1 MVETE
6 IDSTIPDI
14 KGPEKNADLSSLP
27 LAVEDEK
34 DKKGASEKRE
44 YKEIFVKSFSEA
56 VDGILENVNPA
67 LSPQMAG
74 DKNFCLVDID
84 GALIEDNRVKLP
96 IISNFVKPHIPEE
109 NITALKKLTDKLEGS
124 VAISTNRSPND
135 KIIFH
140 TQAVLEELYRS
151 LKSRDINVPVFLNLF
166 KQIPT
171 MNKEDVSRQYLSDSA
186 KEMFDNENG
195 NKQKGLREPLAEQ
208 VVQYIG
214 KRLNEG
220 HYRNSTGF
228 TLYSIEDLSI
238 ASPNR
243 RTYLE
248 YLAKRL
254 KEEYDIDVNIVNY
267 VIKK

>member
-1 MVETE
+1 METE
-6 IDSTIPDI
+6 IKDI
-14 KGPEKNADLSSLP
+14 TTEIKPAEVSSLP
-27 LAVEDEK
+27 LVIAEEEEVLEK
-34 DKKGASEKRE
+34 SE
-44 YKEIFVKSFSEA
+44 YKEIFVKSFSDA
-56 VDGILENVNPA
+56 VDGVLKNVNLT

-84 GALIEDNRVKLP
+84 GALIEDNLVKLP

-109 NITALKKLTDKLEGS
+109 NITALKKLTNRLEGS

-151 LKSRDINVPVFLNLF
+151 LKSGNIIVPVFLNLF
-166 KQIPT
+166 KQAPA
-171 MNKEDVSRQYLSDSA
+171 MNREDVSRQYLSDSA
-186 KEMFDNENG
+186 KEMFDSENNNRQQG
-195 NKQKGLREPLAEQ
+195 LKQPLAEQ
-208 VVQYIG
+208 VVHCIG
-214 KRLNEG
+214 KRFSEG
-220 HYRNSTGF
+220 NSARYI
-228 TLYSIEDLSI
+228 LYSIEDLSI

-254 KEEYDIDVNIVNY
+254 KEEYDIDVDIINY
-267 VIKK
+267 VIKR

>member
-84 GALIEDNRVKLP
+84 GALIEDNLVKLP

-151 LKSRDINVPVFLNLF
+151 LKSRNIIVPVFLNLF
-166 KQIPT
+166 KQIPA
-171 MNKEDVSRQYLSDSA
+171 MNKEDVSREYISDSA

-243 RTYLE
+243 KTYLKFLE
-248 YLAKRL
+248 RRL

>member
-6 IDSTIPDI
+6 VDYTTTDS
-14 KGPEKNADLSSLP
+14 KEPETNTDLSSLP
-27 LAVEDEK
+27 LAVEDEEEIPE
-34 DKKGASEKRE
+34 KKE

-56 VDGILENVNPA
+56 VNSILKKVDSSMSA
-67 LSPQMAG
+67 QKAG
-74 DKNFCLVDID
+74 DRNFCLIDID
-84 GALIEDNRVKLP
+84 GALIEDNRIKLP

-109 NITALKKLTDKLEGS
+109 NIIALKKLTDRLEGS
-124 VAISTNRSPND
+124 VVISTNRSPND

-140 TQAVLEELYRS
+140 TQAVLDELYSS
-151 LKSRDINVPVFLNLF
+151 LKSRNINVPVFLNLF

-195 NKQKGLREPLAEQ
+195 KKGLREPLAEQ

-214 KRLNEG
+214 KRLSEG
-220 HYRNSTGF
+220 DSRYSTGF

-243 RTYLE
+243 QTYLK

-267 VIKK
+267 VIKR

>member
-6 IDSTIPDI
+6 VDYTTTDS
-14 KGPEKNADLSSLP
+14 KEPETNTDLSSLP
-27 LAVEDEK
+27 LAVEDEEEIPE
-34 DKKGASEKRE
+34 KKE

-56 VDGILENVNPA
+56 VNSILKKVD
-67 LSPQMAG
+67 SGMSSQKAG
-74 DKNFCLVDID
+74 DRNFCLIDID
-84 GALIEDNRVKLP
+84 GALIEDNRIKLP

-109 NITALKKLTDKLEGS
+109 NIIALKKLTDRLEGS
-124 VAISTNRSPND
+124 VVISTNRSPND

-140 TQAVLEELYRS
+140 TQAVLDELYSS
-151 LKSRDINVPVFLNLF
+151 LKSRNINVPVFLNLF

-195 NKQKGLREPLAEQ
+195 KKGLREPLAEQ

-214 KRLNEG
+214 KRLSEG
-220 HYRNSTGF
+220 DSAYSTGF

-243 RTYLE
+243 QTYLK

-267 VIKK
+267 VIKR

>member
-1 MVETE
+1 METE
-6 IDSTIPDI
+6 IKDI
-14 KGPEKNADLSSLP
+14 TTEIKPAEVSSLP
-27 LAVEDEK
+27 LVIAEEEEVLEK
-34 DKKGASEKRE
+34 SE
-44 YKEIFVKSFSEA
+44 YKEIFVKSFSDA
-56 VDGILENVNPA
+56 VDGVLKNVNLT

-109 NITALKKLTDKLEGS
+109 NITALKKLTDRLEGS
-124 VAISTNRSPND
+124 VVISTNRSPND

-140 TQAVLEELYRS
+140 TQAVLDELYSS
-151 LKSRDINVPVFLNLF
+151 LKSRNINVPVFLNLF

-171 MNKEDVSRQYLSDSA
+171 MKKEDVSRQYLSDNA

-195 NKQKGLREPLAEQ
+195 KKGLREPLAEQ

-214 KRLNEG
+214 KRLSEG
-220 HYRNSTGF
+220 DSKYSTGF

-243 RTYLE
+243 YTYLK
-248 YLAKRL
+248 YLERKL
-254 KEEYDIDVNIVNY
+254 KEEYDIDVNVVNY
-267 VIKK
+267 VINR

>member
-1 MVETE
+1 METE
-6 IDSTIPDI
+6 IKDI
-14 KGPEKNADLSSLP
+14 TTEIKPAEVSSLP
-27 LAVEDEK
+27 LVIAEEEEVLEK
-34 DKKGASEKRE
+34 SE
-44 YKEIFVKSFSEA
+44 YKEIFVKSFSDA
-56 VDGILENVNPA
+56 VDGVLKNVNLT

-135 KIIFH
+135 KVVFH
-140 TQAVLEELYRS
+140 TQAVLEELNRA
-151 LKSRDINVPVFLNLF
+151 LKSIGVKIPVFQNLF
-166 KQIPT
+166 KQIPA
-171 MNKEDVSRQYLSDSA
+171 MNKEDISGAYLSSNA
-186 KEMFDNENG
+186 KEMFDSENNNRQQG
-195 NKQKGLREPLAEQ
+195 LKQPLAEQ
-208 VVQYIG
+208 VVHCIG
-214 KRLNEG
+214 KRFSEG
-220 HYRNSTGF
+220 NSARYI
-228 TLYSIEDLSI
+228 LYSIEDLSI

-254 KEEYDIDVNIVNY
+254 KEEYDIDVDIINY
-267 VIKK
+267 VIKR

>member
-1 MVETE
+1 METE
-6 IDSTIPDI
+6 IKDI
-14 KGPEKNADLSSLP
+14 TTEIKPAEVSSLP
-27 LAVEDEK
+27 LVIAEEEEVLEK
-34 DKKGASEKRE
+34 SE
-44 YKEIFVKSFSEA
+44 YKEIFVKSFSDA
-56 VDGILENVNPA
+56 VDGVLKNVNLT

-135 KIIFH
+135 KVVFH
-140 TQAVLEELYRS
+140 TQAVLEELNRA
-151 LKSRDINVPVFLNLF
+151 LKSIGVKIPVFQNLF
-166 KQIPT
+166 KQIPA
-171 MNKEDVSRQYLSDSA
+171 MNKEDISGAYLSSNA
-186 KEMFDNENG
+186 KEMFDSENNNRQQG
-195 NKQKGLREPLAEQ
+195 LKQPLAEQ
-208 VVQYIG
+208 VVHCIG
-214 KRLNEG
+214 KRFSEG
-220 HYRNSTGF
+220 NSARYI
-228 TLYSIEDLSI
+228 LYSIEDLSI

-254 KEEYDIDVNIVNY
+254 KEEYDIDVNIINY
-267 VIKK
+267 VIKR

>member
-84 GALIEDNRVKLP
+84 GALIEDNRIKLP

-109 NITALKKLTDKLEGS
+109 NITALKKLTDRLEGS
-124 VAISTNRSPND
+124 VVISTNRSPND

-140 TQAVLEELYRS
+140 TQAVLDELNTS
-151 LKSRDINVPVFLNLF
+151 LKSRNINVPVFLNLF

-171 MNKEDVSRQYLSDSA
+171 MNKEDVSRQYLSDGA
-186 KEMFDNENG
+186 KEMFDNEDGKN
-195 NKQKGLREPLAEQ
+195 GLREPLAEQ

-214 KRLNEG
+214 KRLSEG
-220 HYRNSTGF
+220 DSRYSTGF

-243 RTYLE
+243 YTYLK
-248 YLAKRL
+248 YLERKL
-254 KEEYDIDVNIVNY
+254 KEEYDIEVNVVNY
-267 VIKK
+267 VINR

>member
-14 KGPEKNADLSSLP
+14 KGLEKNTDLSSLP

-56 VDGILENVNPA
+56 VDGILENVNPV

-109 NITALKKLTDKLEGS
+109 NIIALKKLTDRLEGS

-140 TQAVLEELYRS
+140 TQAVLDELYSS
-151 LKSRDINVPVFLNLF
+151 LKSRNINVPVFLNLF

-195 NKQKGLREPLAEQ
+195 KKGLREPLAEQ

-214 KRLNEG
+214 KRLSEG
-220 HYRNSTGF
+220 DSRYSTGF

-243 RTYLE
+243 YTYLK
-248 YLAKRL
+248 YLERKL

-267 VIKK
+267 VIKR

>member
-1 MVETE
+1 METE
-6 IDSTIPDI
+6 IKDI
-14 KGPEKNADLSSLP
+14 TTEIKPAEVSSLP
-27 LAVEDEK
+27 LVIAEEEEVLEK
-34 DKKGASEKRE
+34 SE
-44 YKEIFVKSFSEA
+44 YKEIFVKSFSDA
-56 VDGILENVNPA
+56 VDGVLKNVNLT

-84 GALIEDNRVKLP
+84 GALIEDNR
-96 IISNFVKPHIPEE
+96 VKPHIPEE

-135 KIIFH
+135 KGIFN
-140 TQAVLEELYRS
+140 TQAVLDELYRS
-151 LKSRDINVPVFLNLF
+151 LKSRNINVPVFLNLF
-166 KQIPT
+166 KQIPA
-171 MNKEDVSRQYLSDSA
+171 MNKEDVSREYISDSA

-243 RTYLE
+243 KTYLKFLE
-248 YLAKRL
+248 RRL

>member
-14 KGPEKNADLSSLP
+14 KGLEKNTDLSSLP

-56 VDGILENVNPA
+56 VDGILENVNPV

-84 GALIEDNRVKLP
+84 GALIEDNLVKLP

-135 KIIFH
+135 KGIFN
-140 TQAVLEELYRS
+140 TQAVLDELYRS
-151 LKSRDINVPVFLNLF
+151 LKSRNINVPVFLNLF
-166 KQIPT
+166 KQIPA
-171 MNKEDVSRQYLSDSA
+171 MNKEDISGAYLSSDA
-186 KEMFDNENG
+186 KELFDSENNNREQG
-195 NKQKGLREPLAEQ
+195 LKQPLVEQ
-208 VVQYIG
+208 VVHCIG
-214 KRLNEG
+214 KRLSEG
-220 HYRNSTGF
+220 DSEYSTGF

-254 KEEYDIDVNIVNY
+254 KEEYDIDVNIINY
-267 VIKK
+267 VIKR

>member
-1 MVETE
+1 METE
-6 IDSTIPDI
+6 IKDI
-14 KGPEKNADLSSLP
+14 TTEIKPAEVSSLP
-27 LAVEDEK
+27 LVIAEEEEVLEK
-34 DKKGASEKRE
+34 SE
-44 YKEIFVKSFSEA
+44 YKEIFVKSFSDA
-56 VDGILENVNPA
+56 VDGVLKNVNLT

-109 NITALKKLTDKLEGS
+109 NITALKELTDRLEGS

-151 LKSRDINVPVFLNLF
+151 LKSGNIIVPVFLNLF
-166 KQIPT
+166 KQAPA
-171 MNKEDVSRQYLSDSA
+171 MNKEDISGAYLSSNA
-186 KEMFDNENG
+186 KEMFDSENNNRQQG
-195 NKQKGLREPLAEQ
+195 LKQPLAEQ
-208 VVQYIG
+208 VVHCIG
-214 KRLNEG
+214 KRFSEG
-220 HYRNSTGF
+220 NSARYI
-228 TLYSIEDLSI
+228 LYSIEDLSI

-243 RTYLE
+243 HTYLK
-248 YLAKRL
+248 YLERKL

-267 VIKK
+267 VIKR

>member
-6 IDSTIPDI
+6 VDYTPQDT
-14 KGPEKNADLSSLP
+14 KELEKNTDLSSLP
-27 LAVEDEK
+27 LAVEDEE
-34 DKKGASEKRE
+34 DEEEIPEKKE

-56 VDGILENVNPA
+56 VNEILKNIDPA
-67 LSPQMAG
+67 YSPQMAG
-74 DKNFCLVDID
+74 NKNFCLVDID
-84 GALIEDNRVKLP
+84 GALIANNLVKFP

-109 NITALKKLTDKLEGS
+109 NIIALKKLTDRLEGS

-140 TQAVLEELYRS
+140 TQAVLDELYSS
-151 LKSRDINVPVFLNLF
+151 LKSRNINVPVFLNLF

-171 MNKEDVSRQYLSDSA
+171 MNKEDVSREYFSDSA

-195 NKQKGLREPLAEQ
+195 KKGLREPLAEQ

-214 KRLNEG
+214 KRLSEG
-220 HYRNSTGF
+220 DSAYSTGF

-243 RTYLE
+243 DTYLE
-248 YLAKRL
+248 YLERKL
-254 KEEYDIDVNIVNY
+254 KEKYDIDVNVVNY
-267 VIKK
+267 VIKR

>member
-6 IDSTIPDI
+6 VDYTTTDS
-14 KGPEKNADLSSLP
+14 KEPETNTDLSSLP
-27 LAVEDEK
+27 LAVEDEEEIPE
-34 DKKGASEKRE
+34 KKE

-56 VDGILENVNPA
+56 VNSILKKVD
-67 LSPQMAG
+67 SGMSSQKAG
-74 DKNFCLVDID
+74 DRNFCLIDID

-109 NITALKKLTDKLEGS
+109 NIIALKKLTDRLEGS
-124 VAISTNRSPND
+124 VVISTNRSPND

-140 TQAVLEELYRS
+140 TQAVLDELYSS
-151 LKSRDINVPVFLNLF
+151 LKSRNINVPVFLNLF

-171 MNKEDVSRQYLSDSA
+171 MKKEDVSREYLSDNA

-195 NKQKGLREPLAEQ
+195 KKGLREPLAEQ

-214 KRLNEG
+214 KRLSEG
-220 HYRNSTGF
+220 DSRYSTGF

-243 RTYLE
+243 YTYLK
-248 YLAKRL
+248 YLGRKL
-254 KEEYDIDVNIVNY
+254 KEEYDIDVNVVNY
-267 VIKK
+267 VINR

>member
-1 MVETE
+1 METE
-6 IDSTIPDI
+6 IKDI
-14 KGPEKNADLSSLP
+14 TTEIKPAEVSSLP
-27 LAVEDEK
+27 LVIAEEEEVLEK
-34 DKKGASEKRE
+34 SE
-44 YKEIFVKSFSEA
+44 YKEIFVKSFSDA
-56 VDGILENVNPA
+56 VDGVLKNVNLT

-135 KIIFH
+135 KVVFH
-140 TQAVLEELYRS
+140 TQAVLEELNRA
-151 LKSRDINVPVFLNLF
+151 LKSIGVKIPVFQNLF
-166 KQIPT
+166 KQIPA
-171 MNKEDVSRQYLSDSA
+171 MNREDVSRQYLSDSA

-214 KRLNEG
+214 KRLSEG
-220 HYRNSTGF
+220 DSEYSTGF

-243 RTYLE
+243 RTYLD

-254 KEEYDIDVNIVNY
+254 KEEYDIDVHIVNY
-267 VIKK
+267 VIKR